1 MPTII
6 NLNLLLAA
14 CEYSSVAAERK
25 TNPKSEMT
33 YLIYVTGANE
43 SILWKDGQYIVKG
56 KGRKWIYIAPLL

>member
-14 CEYSSVAAERK
+14 CEYSSVSAERK

-33 YLIYVTGANE
+33 YYVTGANE